1 MNAPSTLYQVSCF
14 ICVASFGATMLG
26 LLLTTLV
33 RRRRSS
39 VHDRILQVGFTAAL
53 TTAVVVSV
61 AFAR

>member
-1 MNAPSTLYQVSCF
+1 MNAPSTLYQVSCL

-26 LLLTTLV
+26 LLLTTLY
-33 RRRRSS
+33 RRRRT